1 MKMVLMQ
8 NKVDKSKMFVAL
20 DLVDNMGCKRKADT
34 FKVKINS
41 ARSSEVVK
49 G

>member
-1 MKMVLMQ
+1 MKMGLMQ

-20 DLVDNMGCKRKADT
+20 DLVDNMECKRKADT

-41 ARSSEVVK
+41 TRSSEVVK
-49 G
+49 D

>member
-20 DLVDNMGCKRKADT
+20 DLVDDMEYKIKADA

-49 G
+49 